1 MPLLQLSEI
10 YTSDSQCFHDRLCSC
25 PNTRFPRINGPLARI
40 LLPPFTFADCRFSF
54 AQISSPDHTLTLSR
68 HYGGAID
75 YRVNR
80 EHVIRSVLFL
90 SCLLL
95 KNLQN
100 CARVHSVSDVLSGFS
115 VVLSLKLYSRYRAT
129 VKVHRGA
136 TISDG
141 WSSCYSVVTSPFYTQ
156 V

>member
-1 MPLLQLSEI
+1 MFPRQLTSIVLMSKHAFSANQLSTHP
-10 YTSDSQCFHDRLCSC
+10 YTTASVHFCRLQVQLRADLV
-25 PNTRFPRINGPLARI
+25 PGPHPHI
-40 LLPPFTFADCRFSF
+40 ITP
-54 AQISSPDHTLTLSR
+54 
-68 HYGGAID
+68 YGGAID

-100 CARVHSVSDVLSGFS
+100 CARVHSESDVLSGFS

-141 WSSCYSVVTSPFYTQ
+141 WSCCYSVVTSPFYTQ